1 MEVVLLKRE
10 LRLLH
15 MVLRILVTLF
25 WCINLFSCLFY
36 SVGLHFYNPNYYED
50 ELTRV
55 VTWLDIDGPFG
66 IIGSDEVSM
75 HLKYFYS
82 FFFSMGT
89 LTSLWATEI
98 SLKYIYILNQIFCN
112 FIIVSICFN

>member
-50 ELTRV
+50 EVTRV

-89 LTSLWATEI
+89 LTSTMGYGDI
-98 SLKYIYILNQIFCN
+98 VKIYIYIINLFDLKKKIRLR
-112 FIIVSICFN
+112 